1 MLFQSFNSLFEIC
14 FVYLT
19 GCQSKTQI
27 VARNAY
33 WTTSKV
39 RVEYLVA
46 VLCIVVKQPSIQRNW
61 LLCRVETPVFRR
73 ALRHTL
79 VNLCVLLEWSPCVFC
94 HRHWEA
100 IGNCEFTPHNEASC
114 RGHLKVVRSP
124 YNLISW
130 YPEQFL
136 EVFFR
141 RSDVPRYSVFLFS
154 VVGGVIVPFKSAS
167 ESVVDLYRSNLPPN
181 LPPPF
186 SSPSFPPP

>member
-1 MLFQSFNSLFEIC
+1 MLFQPFNSLFEIC

-19 GCQSKTQI
+19 RCQAETQI
-27 VARNAY
+27 VARNTD

-39 RVEYLVA
+39 RVEYLVT
-46 VLCIVVKQPSIQRNW
+46 VLGIVVKQPSIQRNW
-61 LLCRVETPVFRR
+61 LLCRMETPVFRR
-73 ALRHTL
+73 SLRHTL

-94 HRHWEA
+94 HRHWESL
-100 IGNCEFTPHNEASC
+100 GNCEFTPHNEASC
-114 RGHLKVVRSP
+114 RWHLEVVRSP

-141 RSDVPRYSVFLFS
+141 RSGVPRYSVLLFP
-154 VVGGVIVPFKSAS
+154 VVGGVIVPLEPTT
-167 ESVVDLYRSNLPPN
+167 ESVVDLYLSNLPPN

>member
-1 MLFQSFNSLFEIC
+1 MLFQPFNSLFEIR

-19 GCQSKTQI
+19 RCQAETQI
-27 VARNAY
+27 VARNTD

-39 RVEYLVA
+39 RVEYLVT
-46 VLCIVVKQPSIQRNW
+46 VLGIVVKQPSIQRNW

-100 IGNCEFTPHNEASC
+100 LWNCEFTPHNEASC
-114 RGHLKVVRSP
+114 RWHLEVVRSP

-141 RSDVPRYSVFLFS
+141 RSGVPRYSVLLFS
-154 VVGGVIVPFKSAS
+154 VVCVGGG
-167 ESVVDLYRSNLPPN
+167 
-181 LPPPF
+181 
-186 SSPSFPPP
+186 